1 VNYSLSV
8 PAVVVL
14 ICTAIAAMTDWH
26 NFTIRNTI
34 TLPLI
39 CTGILYH
46 AISSDTV
53 WLLESIAAVCLVGT
67 ILFVP
72 YVLGV
77 MGGGDL
83 KLMAAVGAWLGIRQ
97 TLYVLIASSL
107 VAGVYA
113 LVLLLQRGER
123 KRTLLNLQVMYYK
136 FRTLSAHLGPD
147 ERIETVV
154 GREDRRRRVIPFGV
168 MIALG
173 VIIVL
178 VWTNHS

>member
-1 VNYSLSV
+1 VNFSLSV

-26 NFTIRNTI
+26 NFTIRNAI

-46 AISSDTV
+46 ALSGNPV
-53 WLLESIAAVCLVGT
+53 WLLESVGAVCLIGA

-97 TLYVLIASSL
+97 TLNVLIASSL
-107 VAGVYA
+107 IAGIYA
-113 LVLLLQRGER
+113 LVLLLQRRER
-123 KRTLLNLQVMYYK
+123 ERTLLNLQVMYYK

-154 GREDRRRRVIPFGV
+154 GKEDRRRRVIPFGV

-173 VIIVL
+173 VVIVL
-178 VWTNHS
+178 VWTNSP